1 MDPSRRGGASSRDTN
16 DQLEVPVKILA
27 VGATGAYA
35 SMVVPEL
42 VARGLTVRA
51 LVRSPDRSGLAMSR
65 GATEVAI
72 GDLSD
77 PASLRK
83 AADGVDGVFHL
94 NPAFAPDEAAMGMA
108 MVDVAVACQVRKMV
122 FSSVYHPSI
131 SLTNHAGKRPVE
143 EALFAS
149 GLDFTILQPAMF
161 VQMLAGLWRSSV
173 EEGVMTQPYSLNSQM
188 SYVDYRDVAE
198 VAASAFL
205 REDLSRGTFELSAA
219 ACGPGSS

>member
-94 NPAFAPDEAAMGMA
+94 NPAFAPDEAATPTGPA
-108 MVDVAVACQVRKMV
+108 GSRRGSAGGSGLAVALVGPDGEGCEHRDQPGADRQDDCEVAGRCSAVHESVHRADQDRDRVDVDDR
-122 FSSVYHPSI
+122 
-131 SLTNHAGKRPVE
+131 L
-143 EALFAS
+143 
-149 GLDFTILQPAMF
+149 
-161 VQMLAGLWRSSV
+161 
-173 EEGVMTQPYSLNSQM
+173 
-188 SYVDYRDVAE
+188 
-198 VAASAFL
+198 
-205 REDLSRGTFELSAA
+205 
-219 ACGPGSS
+219 